1 MGDQSLKMLLKMGVA
16 VPIDPSMDIFRK
28 NRRIIQGILMIPI
41 LGVIIA
47 VSLITFLK
55 GLKLPL
61 ILGAMG
67 ALIPYLITLSFIWR
81 KIFT

>member
-1 MGDQSLKMLLKMGVA
+1 MGDQSLKMLLNEGVA
-16 VPIDPSMDIFRK
+16 VPIDPSMDIFK
-28 NRRIIQGILMIPI
+28 KKRRIIQGVLMIPI

-55 GLKLPL
+55 GLIPQL

-67 ALIPYLITLSFIWR
+67 ALIPYLITLAIIWR